1 MVLVP
6 LVAAPSL
13 MFAVSAAE
21 RRFGAA
27 VAGAM
32 AAMPVALS
40 VILLAVG
47 AELGADAGATLAAG
61 AAAHVVAQVAF
72 ALAFA
77 AVVERRGAAL
87 GVLAGAS
94 AFALGSLLLAPLPTP
109 LAIVLAIPA
118 LTLGSD
124 PSTLRN
130 RSEQAFSCERSVK
143 GSDPLVPAR
152 SGPMRGATAVGAAAA
167 LVMVAAALT
176 TAELA
181 GPAAAGAIGAFPALS
196 TAFAVLLVR
205 TRGPRSAATALRGL
219 IGGLR
224 AYLVFT
230 VTVALA
236 APGLGVYTAVPLA
249 LALCLITYAALL
261 SSSRQLMK

>member
-1 MVLVP
+1 
-6 LVAAPSL
+6 

-21 RRFGAA
+21 RRFGPAI
-27 VAGAM
+27 AGAM

-40 VILLAVG
+40 IIVLAVG

-61 AAAHVVAQVAF
+61 AAAHDVAQVAV

-77 AVVERRGAAL
+77 TVLMRRGASL
-87 GVLAGAS
+87 GLLAGVA
-94 AFALGSLLLAPLPTP
+94 AFALVSLLVEPFPTP
-109 LAIVLAIPA
+109 LAIALALPA
-118 LTLGSD
+118 LRMKGSDPLTKRNRPEQGFSCENRVKGSD
-124 PSTLRN
+124 PSTRAAPVN
-130 RSEQAFSCERSVK
+130 T
-143 GSDPLVPAR
+143 
-152 SGPMRGATAVGAAAA
+152 GPVRGATALGAAAA
-167 LVMVAAALT
+167 AAMVAAALG

-181 GPAAAGAIGAFPALS
+181 GPAAAGMIGAFPALS

-205 TRGPRSAATALRGL
+205 TRGREAAASALRGL

-230 VTVALA
+230 VTVAVT

-249 LALCLITYAALL
+249 LALCLMTYAVLFTAG
-261 SSSRQLMK
+261 SS

>member
-6 LVAAPSL
+6 LIAAPSL

-40 VILLAVG
+40 VVLLAVG
-47 AELGADAGATLAAG
+47 AELGADAGATLAAA

-77 AVVERRGAAL
+77 FVVERRGAAL
-87 GVLAGAS
+87 GVAAGAG
-94 AFALGSLLLAPLPTP
+94 AFVLGSLALATLPTTAAIA
-109 LAIVLAIPA
+109 LAVPA
-118 LTLGSD
+118 LLVTPRPAASAPE
-124 PSTLRN
+124 PS
-130 RSEQAFSCERSVK
+130 
-143 GSDPLVPAR
+143 
-152 SGPMRGATAVGAAAA
+152 SGRMRGATALGAAAA
-167 LVMVAAALT
+167 VAMVSAALT

-181 GPAAAGAIGAFPALS
+181 GPATAGMIGAFPALS

-205 TRGPRSAATALRGL
+205 TRGPHAAASALRGL

-236 APGLGVYTAVPLA
+236 APALGVYAAVPLA
-249 LALCLITYAALL
+249 LTLCLMTYAALL
-261 SSSRQLMK
+261 RGPRSSRRLME